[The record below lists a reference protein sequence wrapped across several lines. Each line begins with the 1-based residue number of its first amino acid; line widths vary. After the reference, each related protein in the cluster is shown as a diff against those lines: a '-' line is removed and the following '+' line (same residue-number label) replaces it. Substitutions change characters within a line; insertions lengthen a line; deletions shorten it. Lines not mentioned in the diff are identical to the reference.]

1 MTIRVLDPTGSVA
14 QVKRE
19 RQRKLDGLQ
28 GKRVG
33 FIFNQHK
40 SGLAFWAALEREI
53 QSKFNPASVY
63 RIYKENTWAPA
74 PSAEVDRL
82 VQETDYALV
91 GLAA

>member
-33 FIFNQHK
+33 YIFNQHK

-53 QSKFNPASVY
+53 QRTFNPASVY

-74 PSAEVDRL
+74 PRAEVDRL
-82 VQETDYALV
+82 VEETDYALV